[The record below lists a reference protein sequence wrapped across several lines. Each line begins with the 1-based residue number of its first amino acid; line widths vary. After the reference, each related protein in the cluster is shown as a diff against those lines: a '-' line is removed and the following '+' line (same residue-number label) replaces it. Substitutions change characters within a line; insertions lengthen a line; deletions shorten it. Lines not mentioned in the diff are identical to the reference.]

1 VSNAGRFP
9 LARLNLVG
17 GNLVMKATCVTHVG
31 VCVRDMEKSLAFYR
45 DALGMKVLG
54 EKTTDPSERG
64 QQGGRTQNYKRQRR
78 VRRWV
83 SLAYGEGATPTLTLT
98 SHPGEEPD
106 GAPIQLDQVGISH
119 ISFGVHD
126 VKALADALTAKGYEL
141 AGPAESFLN
150 ASGEMR
156 SIYVFDPDGILVQ
169 FNNPDGGG

>member
-1 VSNAGRFP
+1 MCYP
-9 LARLNLVG
+9 C
-17 GNLVMKATCVTHVG
+17 GNLCAGHGEIPGVLPRRVG
-31 VCVRDMEKSLAFYR
+31 HEGIGGKDHR
-45 DALGMKVLG
+45 
-54 EKTTDPSERG
+54 PIRG
-64 QQGGRTQNYKRQRR
+64 RSARGRIQNYKHQRQ

-83 SLAYGEGATPTLTLT
+83 SLAYSEGATPTLTLT

-126 VKALADALTAKGYEL
+126 VKALADELTAKGYAL

-150 ASGEMR
+150 SNGEMR

-169 FNNPDGGG
+169 FNNPDGVS